1 MRYAL
6 LICTDQSVVISAE
19 ERSRRITG
27 LMSVQE
33 QLRVRGV
40 LVGSELLQ
48 PADAAVTVR
57 AWDGGDIE
65 IANGPAA
72 RPKEQITGVFTV
84 DCGNLD
90 EAIEVATK
98 IPAAWYGTIE
108 IRPICDRQLD
118 T

>member
-1 MRYAL
+1 
-6 LICTDQSVVISAE
+6 
-19 ERSRRITG
+19 
-27 LMSVQE
+27 
-33 QLRVRGV
+33 LRARGV

-48 PADAAVTVR
+48 PAEAAVTVR

-65 IANGPAA
+65 ITNGPAA

-84 DCGNLD
+84 DCGDLD

-108 IRPICDRQLD
+108 IRPVSDGQLA

>member
-6 LICTDQSVVISAE
+6 LICTDQSVAISAE

-27 LMSVQE
+27 LMSVQD
-33 QLRVRGV
+33 QLRARGV
-40 LVGSELLQ
+40 LVASGLQ
-48 PADAAVTVR
+48 QLAEAAVTVR

-65 IANGPAA
+65 IANGAAA

-84 DCGNLD
+84 DCGDLD

-108 IRPICDRQLD
+108 IRPVCGTQLD

>member
-6 LICTDQSVVISAE
+6 LICTDQSVAISAE

-27 LMSVQE
+27 LMSVQD
-33 QLRVRGV
+33 QLRARGV

-48 PADAAVTVR
+48 PAEAAVTVR

-65 IANGPAA
+65 IANGPAV
-72 RPKEQITGVFTV
+72 RPKEHVTGVFTI
-84 DCGNLD
+84 DCGDLD
-90 EAIEVATK
+90 EAIDLATK

-108 IRPICDRQLD
+108 IRPVSDGQVD

>member
-6 LICTDQSVVISAE
+6 LICTDQSVAISEE

-27 LMSVQE
+27 LMSVQD
-33 QLRVRGV
+33 QLRARGV

-48 PADAAVTVR
+48 PAEAAVTVR

-65 IANGPAA
+65 IANGPTV

-84 DCGNLD
+84 ECGDLD
-90 EAIEVATK
+90 EAIEVATR

-108 IRPICDRQLD
+108 IRPVCDRQLD

>member
-6 LICTDQSVVISAE
+6 LICTDQSVAISEE

-33 QLRVRGV
+33 QLRARGV

-48 PADAAVTVR
+48 PIDAAVTVR

-65 IANGPAA
+65 IVNGLTVKP
-72 RPKEQITGVFTV
+72 REQVTGVFTV
-84 DCGNLD
+84 ECGDLD

-108 IRPICDRQLD
+108 IRPVCDRQLD